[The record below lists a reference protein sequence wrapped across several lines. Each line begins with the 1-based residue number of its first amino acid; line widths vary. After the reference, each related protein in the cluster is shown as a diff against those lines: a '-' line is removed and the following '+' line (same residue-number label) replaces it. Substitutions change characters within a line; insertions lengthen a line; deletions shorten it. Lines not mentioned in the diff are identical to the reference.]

1 MEEQVKVKI
10 KEHLEKQ
17 NELFNEVLEEQ
28 NELFNEVLEEQ
39 NELFNEALAELEV
52 DVYDEQDD

>member
-1 MEEQVKVKI
+1 MEEQIQVKI

-28 NELFNEVLEEQ
+28 NELFD
-39 NELFNEALAELEV
+39 EAVAELEV
-52 DVYDEQDD
+52 DVYDELDD